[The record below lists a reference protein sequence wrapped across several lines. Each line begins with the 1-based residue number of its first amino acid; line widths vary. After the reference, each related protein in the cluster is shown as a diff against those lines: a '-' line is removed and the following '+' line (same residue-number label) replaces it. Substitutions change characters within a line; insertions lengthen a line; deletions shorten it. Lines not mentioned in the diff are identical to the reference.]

1 MDKEIDEFLEKLE
14 TNPELVESL
23 LKAEV
28 IGSNIENLQKVNSAM
43 MKPLLICDNPDIE
56 LPKVPVQLNFLLPT
70 SIRKSKEPYVVNIKH
85 DINMYRK
92 LYEKHS
98 KQVNKVI
105 EKTKECIKNLYQPL
119 KNLGNDIKN
128 ISSNFGNTI
137 KQISTPLK
145 NKEMSLNRIDET
157 KYSKD
162 KQKQF
167 KGDKKKILDE
177 IKSYYSEAQTFYEN
191 YEKINKNTL
200 SEIEEFVQQFMD
212 LAKPAQEL
220 ITFMRKLFKTFEKSG
235 NQFNDLSKKEDI
247 EAALQKIKEPISEF
261 YKKYENIKDLLKKV
275 ENIKKE
281 KIENMNEIVLK
292 NKEIMT
298 ELQNKSTNI
307 SDKITEIRKK
317 YGEKEEVLKS
327 MDFVDTKLLSISEVS
342 EKVEMQKKEID
353 KEAEKKLNSL
363 KNDVD
368 SIIRQSRLDL
378 LFIMDITNSMDNY
391 LDEAKNG
398 ILAMI
403 KKIQIECPGSEIFLG
418 FIGYKDFNDLDF
430 GEKYINL
437 EFTTDYEKIKNNIS
451 FLKAEGGGDTAED
464 LCGAFDLA
472 KNKNW
477 TGKTRFAILVTDSP
491 CHGEKYHDL
500 KKGEDNYPNGE
511 RDKGNIEDYI
521 KFFAQNEISLYCL
534 KINSSTDKM
543 FKIFKDIYTKNKDKN
558 SKNEFVVEQ
567 GKKIFNIVT
576 ENTIK
581 SFQNRKHLEIK
592 E

>member
-1 MDKEIDEFLEKLE
+1 
-14 TNPELVESL
+14 
-23 LKAEV
+23 
-28 IGSNIENLQKVNSAM
+28 
-43 MKPLLICDNPDIE
+43 
-56 LPKVPVQLNFLLPT
+56 
-70 SIRKSKEPYVVNIKH
+70 
-85 DINMYRK
+85 
-92 LYEKHS
+92 
-98 KQVNKVI
+98 
-105 EKTKECIKNLYQPL
+105 
-119 KNLGNDIKN
+119 
-128 ISSNFGNTI
+128 
-137 KQISTPLK
+137 
-145 NKEMSLNRIDET
+145 
-157 KYSKD
+157 
-162 KQKQF
+162 
-167 KGDKKKILDE
+167 
-177 IKSYYSEAQTFYEN
+177 
-191 YEKINKNTL
+191 
-200 SEIEEFVQQFMD
+200 
-212 LAKPAQEL
+212 
-220 ITFMRKLFKTFEKSG
+220 
-235 NQFNDLSKKEDI
+235 
-247 EAALQKIKEPISEF
+247 
-261 YKKYENIKDLLKKV
+261 
-275 ENIKKE
+275 
-281 KIENMNEIVLK
+281 MNEIVLK

-378 LFIMDITNSMDNY
+378 LFIMDITNSMDYY

-398 ILAMI
+398 ILDMI

-430 GEKYINL
+430 EEEYINL

-491 CHGEKYHDL
+491 CHGKKYHNL
-500 KKGEDNYPNGE
+500 KEEEDNFPDG
-511 RDKGNIEDYI
+511 DKEGRNIEDYI

-534 KINSSTDKM
+534 KINSTTDKM

>member
-1 MDKEIDEFLEKLE
+1 M
-14 TNPELVESL
+14 N
-23 LKAEV
+23 
-28 IGSNIENLQKVNSAM
+28 
-43 MKPLLICDNPDIE
+43 
-56 LPKVPVQLNFLLPT
+56 
-70 SIRKSKEPYVVNIKH
+70 
-85 DINMYRK
+85 
-92 LYEKHS
+92 
-98 KQVNKVI
+98 
-105 EKTKECIKNLYQPL
+105 
-119 KNLGNDIKN
+119 
-128 ISSNFGNTI
+128 
-137 KQISTPLK
+137 
-145 NKEMSLNRIDET
+145 
-157 KYSKD
+157 
-162 KQKQF
+162 
-167 KGDKKKILDE
+167 
-177 IKSYYSEAQTFYEN
+177 
-191 YEKINKNTL
+191 
-200 SEIEEFVQQFMD
+200 

-281 KIENMNEIVLK
+281 IIENINEIVLK

-500 KKGEDNYPNGE
+500 KKEEDNYPNGDRDE
-511 RDKGNIEDYI
+511 RNIEDYI
-521 KFFAQNEISLYCL
+521 IFFAQNEISLYCL
-534 KINSSTDKM
+534 KINSTTDKM

>member
-1 MDKEIDEFLEKLE
+1 M
-14 TNPELVESL
+14 
-23 LKAEV
+23 
-28 IGSNIENLQKVNSAM
+28 G
-43 MKPLLICDNPDIE
+43 
-56 LPKVPVQLNFLLPT
+56 
-70 SIRKSKEPYVVNIKH
+70 
-85 DINMYRK
+85 
-92 LYEKHS
+92 
-98 KQVNKVI
+98 
-105 EKTKECIKNLYQPL
+105 
-119 KNLGNDIKN
+119 
-128 ISSNFGNTI
+128 
-137 KQISTPLK
+137 
-145 NKEMSLNRIDET
+145 
-157 KYSKD
+157 
-162 KQKQF
+162 
-167 KGDKKKILDE
+167 E
-177 IKSYYSEAQTFYEN
+177 IKSYYSKAQSIYEN
-191 YEKINKNTL
+191 FGKINKNNH

-220 ITFMRKLFKTFEKSG
+220 ITFMRKLFKTFEKSA
-235 NQFNDLSKKEDI
+235 NQFNDLSKKEDVNG
-247 EAALQKIKEPISEF
+247 ALKKIKEPISEF
-261 YKKYENIKDLLKKV
+261 YKKLDNIKDLLKKV

-327 MDFVDTKLLSISEVS
+327 VDFVDTKLLSISEVS

-378 LFIMDITNSMDNY
+378 LFIMDITNSMDYY

-398 ILAMI
+398 ILDMI

-430 GEKYINL
+430 GEEYINL

-451 FLKAEGGGDTAED
+451 FLKAEGGGDIPED

-534 KINSSTDKM
+534 KINSTTDKM

>member
-1 MDKEIDEFLEKLE
+1 
-14 TNPELVESL
+14 
-23 LKAEV
+23 
-28 IGSNIENLQKVNSAM
+28 
-43 MKPLLICDNPDIE
+43 
-56 LPKVPVQLNFLLPT
+56 
-70 SIRKSKEPYVVNIKH
+70 
-85 DINMYRK
+85 
-92 LYEKHS
+92 
-98 KQVNKVI
+98 
-105 EKTKECIKNLYQPL
+105 
-119 KNLGNDIKN
+119 
-128 ISSNFGNTI
+128 
-137 KQISTPLK
+137 
-145 NKEMSLNRIDET
+145 
-157 KYSKD
+157 
-162 KQKQF
+162 
-167 KGDKKKILDE
+167 
-177 IKSYYSEAQTFYEN
+177 
-191 YEKINKNTL
+191 
-200 SEIEEFVQQFMD
+200 MD

-220 ITFMRKLFKTFEKSG
+220 ITFMRKLFKTFEKLA
-235 NQFNDLSKKEDI
+235 NQFNDLSKKENI
-247 EAALQKIKEPISEF
+247 NGALKKIKEPISEF
-261 YKKYENIKDLLKKV
+261 YKKFENIKDLLKKV

-378 LFIMDITNSMDNY
+378 LFIMDITNSMDYY

-430 GEKYINL
+430 GEEYINL

-451 FLKAEGGGDTAED
+451 FLKAEGGGDIPED

-477 TGKTRFAILVTDSP
+477 SGKTRFAILVTDSP
-491 CHGEKYHDL
+491 CHGKKYHDF
-500 KKGEDNYPNGE
+500 KKEEDNCYDGDRE
-511 RDKGNIEDYI
+511 GRNIEDYI

-534 KINSSTDKM
+534 KINSTTDKM

-576 ENTIK
+576 DNTIK
-581 SFQNRKHLEIK
+581 SFHNRKHIEIK

>member
-1 MDKEIDEFLEKLE
+1 
-14 TNPELVESL
+14 
-23 LKAEV
+23 
-28 IGSNIENLQKVNSAM
+28 
-43 MKPLLICDNPDIE
+43 
-56 LPKVPVQLNFLLPT
+56 
-70 SIRKSKEPYVVNIKH
+70 
-85 DINMYRK
+85 
-92 LYEKHS
+92 
-98 KQVNKVI
+98 
-105 EKTKECIKNLYQPL
+105 
-119 KNLGNDIKN
+119 
-128 ISSNFGNTI
+128 
-137 KQISTPLK
+137 
-145 NKEMSLNRIDET
+145 
-157 KYSKD
+157 
-162 KQKQF
+162 
-167 KGDKKKILDE
+167 
-177 IKSYYSEAQTFYEN
+177 
-191 YEKINKNTL
+191 
-200 SEIEEFVQQFMD
+200 
-212 LAKPAQEL
+212 
-220 ITFMRKLFKTFEKSG
+220 
-235 NQFNDLSKKEDI
+235 
-247 EAALQKIKEPISEF
+247 
-261 YKKYENIKDLLKKV
+261 
-275 ENIKKE
+275 
-281 KIENMNEIVLK
+281 
-292 NKEIMT
+292 
-298 ELQNKSTNI
+298 
-307 SDKITEIRKK
+307 
-317 YGEKEEVLKS
+317 

-368 SIIRQSRLDL
+368 SIIKQSRLDL
-378 LFIMDITNSMDNY
+378 LFIMDITNSMDYY

-398 ILAMI
+398 ILDMI

-430 GEKYINL
+430 GEEYINL

-451 FLKAEGGGDTAED
+451 FLKAEGGGDIPED